1 MYSLVSAPVLGF
13 DLTRIEGGAGVADV
27 LTRALALVPDDLA
40 MLAEHRAEDGQRAD
54 LWAEVEIATT
64 VQPTVRDVAGL
75 SKADPD
81 ASVEKRASAALGL
94 LQRAPLGTVDGLLQ
108 CVRYDVLDW
117 TWSVA
122 DGSEPEQPAQFPPV
136 QRDGEGAPPPKRAKV
151 QSETASAATAVLCD
165 ALVAGYLRAQLD
177 DQTRRRL
184 AAPWVAASRRLPERE
199 VALGPTEPSVRA
211 LLDRVGSL
219 GQQEGAR
226 LSKAA
231 EAGRRESAS
240 WAPAIHSATWAVHL
254 AGRIREAAA
263 AQFLLVQAVETSGIP
278 VTERAAGVW
287 NLLSGAMQALAARDL
302 VDAATAHRLLG
313 PVLATLGPS
322 ALGS

>member
-13 DLTRIEGGAGVADV
+13 DLTRIEGGAGVSDV
-27 LTRALALVPDDLA
+27 LTRSLALTPDDLA
-40 MLAEHRAEDGQRAD
+40 VLAEHRADDGQRAD
-54 LWAEVEIATT
+54 LWAAVEIATT

-81 ASVEKRASAALGL
+81 ASVEKRASSALSL

-117 TWSVA
+117 TWSAA
-122 DGSEPEQPAQFPPV
+122 DGSEPTRAPQFPPV
-136 QRDGEGAPPPKRAKV
+136 QRDGEAAPKPVKV
-151 QSETASAATAVLCD
+151 QSETASAATAVICD
-165 ALVAGYLRAQLD
+165 ALVAGYLRSQLD
-177 DQTRRRL
+177 DDTRRRL
-184 AAPWVAASRRLPERE
+184 ATPWVAASRHLPERRT
-199 VALGPTEPSVRA
+199 ALGPTEPSVRA

-219 GQQEGAR
+219 SQQDGTR
-226 LSKAA
+226 LYKAA
-231 EAGRRESAS
+231 EAGRRDSAS
-240 WAPAIHSATWAVHL
+240 WAPAIHSASWAVHL

-302 VDAATAHRLLG
+302 VDAATAHRLLS

-322 ALGS
+322 ALG

>member
-13 DLTRIEGGAGVADV
+13 DLTRIEGGAGVSDV
-27 LTRALALVPDDLA
+27 LTRALALGPDDLA
-40 MLAEHRAEDGQRAD
+40 VLAEHRAEDGERAD
-54 LWAEVEIATT
+54 LWAAVEIATT
-64 VQPTVRDVAGL
+64 VQPTVRDVTGL

-81 ASVEKRASAALGL
+81 ASVEQRASAALGL

-117 TWSVA
+117 TWRAA
-122 DGSEPEQPAQFPPV
+122 DGSEPERSPQFPPV
-136 QRDGEGAPPPKRAKV
+136 QRTGEPGPKPVKV
-151 QSETASAATAVLCD
+151 QSATASAATAVICD
-165 ALVAGYLRAQLD
+165 AIVAGYLRAQLD
-177 DQTRRRL
+177 DRTRRRL
-184 AAPWVAASRRLPERE
+184 ATPWVAASRRLRE
-199 VALGPTEPSVRA
+199 YETALGPTASSVQA

-219 GQQEGAR
+219 SQQDGAR
-226 LSKAA
+226 LYKAA
-231 EAGRRESAS
+231 EDARKDSAS

-263 AQFLLVQAVETSGIP
+263 AQFLLVAAVETSGIP

-302 VDAATAHRLLG
+302 VDAATAHRLLS
-313 PVLATLGPS
+313 PVLAALGPA

>member
-13 DLTRIEGGAGVADV
+13 DLTRIEGGAAVSDV
-27 LTRALALVPDDLA
+27 LTRALTLTPDDLEV
-40 MLAEHRAEDGQRAD
+40 LAEYRSDDGQRAD
-54 LWAEVEIATT
+54 LWAAVEIATT

-94 LQRAPLGTVDGLLQ
+94 LQRAPLGTVDGLIQ
-108 CVRYDVLDW
+108 CARYDVLDW
-117 TWSVA
+117 TWSAA
-122 DGSEPEQPAQFPPV
+122 DGSESGRAPQFPPV
-136 QRDGEGAPPPKRAKV
+136 QRDGEPVPKPAKV
-151 QSETASAATAVLCD
+151 QSEAASAATAVICD
-165 ALVAGYLRAQLD
+165 ALVAGYLRSQLD
-177 DQTRRRL
+177 DDTRRRL
-184 AAPWVAASRRLPERE
+184 ATPWVAASRRLPERE
-199 VALGPTEPSVRA
+199 TALGPTESSVRA

-219 GQQEGAR
+219 SQQDGAR
-226 LSKAA
+226 LYKAA
-231 EAGRRESAS
+231 EAGRRDSAS
-240 WAPAIHSATWAVHL
+240 WAPAIHSASWAVHL

-278 VTERAAGVW
+278 ITERAAGVW